1 MDFNSLKILKAI
13 NKYPDGV
20 DIDVIVNKTK
30 IPKDDFVEIVMDLE
44 RNHYIKFVR
53 SGFAET
59 TNKGKT
65 YRAVCFK
72 EWISIHLISILALI
86 VSIIALFRT
95 F

>member
-65 YRAVCFK
+65 YFSSLFFK
-72 EWISIHLISILALI
+72 NILSIIAII
-86 VSIIALFRT
+86 ISIIALFT
-95 F
+95 